1 VLGRSDDND
10 GVQGFYKHQ
19 DRSGVVGTNTG
30 SGTGVTAQSATGL
43 GIFSK
48 GGRLAG
54 LFEGNVDITGS
65 LTVQGTNIGGLSG
78 RIQSVEAL
86 TGRVQALENREQGLV
101 NRVNT
106 PSGPLSS
113 FRPPLAICS
122 IVHLSYTP

>member
-1 VLGRSDDND
+1 
-10 GVQGFYKHQ
+10 
-19 DRSGVVGTNTG
+19 
-30 SGTGVTAQSATGL
+30 VTAQNATGL

-78 RIQSVEAL
+78 RIQAVEAL

-106 PSGPLSS
+106 LQGLCHRFGHLWPFAVS
-113 FRPPLAICS
+113 F
-122 IVHLSYTP
+122 T